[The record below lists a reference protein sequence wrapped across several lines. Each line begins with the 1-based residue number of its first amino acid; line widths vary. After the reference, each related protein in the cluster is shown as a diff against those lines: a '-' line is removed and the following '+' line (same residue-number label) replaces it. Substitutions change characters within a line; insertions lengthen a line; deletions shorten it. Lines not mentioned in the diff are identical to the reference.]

1 MVTDVLNA
9 GSTVNSGVLNGATS
23 SSGTNAASSKAASVA
38 AQNAALIASRQN
50 GTASTSTSTTS
61 GSSSSSSASQLQL
74 SSDINFFLKLLTTQ
88 LQNQDPS
95 SPLDTNQFTQQ
106 IAQYSS
112 VQQQVNTNSNL
123 EKLLAASKQSGVS
136 TAVGYIGREIES
148 KGNTGDVVGGQGA
161 FSYILPRAAQSV
173 EITIT
178 NASGAVVFRGSGNT
192 QSGRNL
198 VVWDGVNSNTG
209 AQESDGTYK
218 IAVRALDAGG
228 KVIPSETRSVG
239 IVNGV
244 ETDKS
249 GNTLLIAGS
258 STVNFNDVLAVRS
271 ITRADL

>member
-1 MVTDVLNA
+1 MVTDVLNS
-9 GSTVNSGVLNGATS
+9 GSNVNSNVLNGATS
-23 SSGTNAASSKAASVA
+23 SARGTASTNKAASIA
-38 AQNAALIASRQN
+38 AQNAALVEARKN
-50 GTASTSTSTTS
+50 GTSLPAGANSASTD
-61 GSSSSSSASQLQL
+61 SQLQL

-123 EKLLAASKQSGVS
+123 EKLIAASRQSGVS

-148 KGNTGDVVGGQGA
+148 RGNSGDVIGGQGA
-161 FSYILPRAAQSV
+161 FSYILPRSAQSV

-209 AQESDGTYK
+209 DQEPDGTYR

-239 IVNGV
+239 IVSGV

-249 GNTLLIAGS
+249 GNTLLIAGK
-258 STVNFNDVLAVRS
+258 STVNFNDVLAVRT